1 MMNRSLGDHKTSML
15 RSELLARASGR
26 ILEIGFGSGLNLP
39 NYPESVHEIYA
50 IDCHSFAV
58 VTQSPIM
65 VHFNLMPAETLGFA
79 DKTFDT
85 VVSTFTLCSVFN
97 VPKVLQEIKRVL
109 KPAGEFLF
117 LEHGKSW
124 EKGMIA
130 IQNISNP
137 LFRIFGGGCNVNRDL
152 MGDMEKSGLKITS
165 LRRIRCPEL
174 RISGFYYMGYATNE

>member
-1 MMNRSLGDHKTSML
+1 
-15 RSELLARASGR
+15 
-26 ILEIGFGSGLNLP
+26 
-39 NYPESVHEIYA
+39 V
-50 IDCHSFAV
+50 
-58 VTQSPIM
+58 
-65 VHFNLMPAETLGFA
+65 
-79 DKTFDT
+79 
-85 VVSTFTLCSVFN
+85 VFN

-152 MGDMEKSGLKITS
+152 MGDMEKSGLKNHFSAPHPLSRTEYIGI
-165 LRRIRCPEL
+165 LLHGLCH
-174 RISGFYYMGYATNE
+174 